1 PTSDTAKP
9 QGVPPLQSG
18 DQLTRDEFERR
29 YDAMPHLKKA
39 ELINGVVYVPSP
51 VSHRY
56 YGNPHFN
63 LIGWLSSYV
72 IATPGT
78 EGGDNSSLRLDLEN
92 EPQPDTHL
100 LILPTHGGHVE
111 FDEDGYIVNAPDWL
125 GEVAASSA
133 SYDLDVKFKAYR
145 RIGVKEY
152 VVWRVYDR
160 AIDWFVRRKGRFDR
174 LKLTSSGLYQSKV
187 FPGLWLDPAALVDGN
202 LARVVQVV
210 QQGLATPEHAAFVA
224 RLHQAAQNQ
233 R

>member
-1 PTSDTAKP
+1 
-9 QGVPPLQSG
+9 
-18 DQLTRDEFERR
+18 LTRDEFERR

-39 ELINGVVYVPSP
+39 ELINGVVYVPLP
-51 VSHRY
+51 VSHRFH
-56 YGNPHFN
+56 GNPHFN
-63 LIGWLSSYV
+63 LIFWLGTYAV
-72 IATPGT
+72 ATPGT

-100 LILPTHGGHVE
+100 LILPTHGGHVQ
-111 FDEDGYIVNAPDWL
+111 FDGDGYIVSAPDWL

-133 SYDLDVKFKAYR
+133 SYDLHEKLKAYR

-174 LKLTSSGLYQSKV
+174 LKLTPSGLYQSRV

-202 LARVVQVV
+202 LPRVAEVVQK
-210 QQGLATPEHAAFVA
+210 GLASPEHTRFVA
-224 RLHQAAQNQ
+224 RLQKASQN
-233 R
+233 RA